1 MPKVELVSGSC
12 FLFDAGCK
20 GSLIYFLVNALPLVV
35 AAGAALPFRSGTSHR
50 LATVTGQPVLGRR
63 GEPAPAWPTG
73 GQSTALP
80 GGKAVGLYNLF
91 TNSYSLIRLICKL
104 KISVEYNYLA
114 YLMLPAVLLSCP
126 PFPFL

>member
-35 AAGAALPFRSGTSHR
+35 AAGAAVPFRSGTSERVAH
-50 LATVTGQPVLGRR
+50 Q
-63 GEPAPAWPTG
+63 
-73 GQSTALP
+73 

-126 PFPFL
+126 LFPFL